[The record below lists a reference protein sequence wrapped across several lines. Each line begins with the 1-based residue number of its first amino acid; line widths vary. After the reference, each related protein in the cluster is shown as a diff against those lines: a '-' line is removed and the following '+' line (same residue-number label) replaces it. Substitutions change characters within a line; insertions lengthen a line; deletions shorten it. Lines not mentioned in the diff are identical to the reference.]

1 MFKHQIT
8 QFSTATTAGDKV
20 EKYTYTI

>member
-1 MFKHQIT
+1 MFKHQRT

>member
-1 MFKHQIT
+1 MFKHQRT

-20 EKYTYTI
+20 EKYTYTT